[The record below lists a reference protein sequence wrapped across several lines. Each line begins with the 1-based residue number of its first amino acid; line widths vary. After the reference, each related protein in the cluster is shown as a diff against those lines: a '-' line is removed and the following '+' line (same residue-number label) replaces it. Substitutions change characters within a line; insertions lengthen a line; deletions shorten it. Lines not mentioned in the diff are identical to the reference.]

1 MILMGQVGILSK
13 KLSFCQWCPFKKLQ
27 QHDMDLSQTPP
38 HSGSQDSLP
47 TSYPTMPLLDE
58 KPSWDADKAE
68 VEDELQDQPLTPNER
83 NLPWILRN

>member
-1 MILMGQVGILSK
+1 
-13 KLSFCQWCPFKKLQ
+13 
-27 QHDMDLSQTPP
+27 
-38 HSGSQDSLP
+38 
-47 TSYPTMPLLDE
+47 MPLLDE